1 MTEVPDPEL
10 SRTMAQL
17 RREIFEKATPMM
29 QRLRAERL
37 EKTDLGQQQYQQ
49 NLEKP

>member
-1 MTEVPDPEL
+1 MQVPDPEL
-10 SRTMAQL
+10 RQSMARL
-17 RREIFEKATPMM
+17 RHEIFEKATPML

-49 NLEKP
+49 NLEKQ